1 MCLTL
6 GTTLKTRWPLRADA
20 APGAACFGKQGEG
33 HQFLWLRT
41 LIPLSEDG
49 WDSCMHGLIMKTH
62 CSCNISVLL
71 FNIWYIWSNVF
82 TMQTKKLINL
92 FNQSQ
97 SRNIVN
103 TMDLL
108 YLITNLPFRRGTT
121 ILNFVYYYSDKD
133 IKSFVTSFKTHI
145 TLLPSF

>member
-1 MCLTL
+1 MQPLEL
-6 GTTLKTRWPLRADA
+6 LALASRASFYANREKGTISSDLEHSCA
-20 APGAACFGKQGEG
+20 
-33 HQFLWLRT
+33 RT
-41 LIPLSEDG
+41 LIPLSEDS
-49 WDSCMHGLIMKTH
+49 WDNCMHGPIMKTH

-71 FNIWYIWSNVF
+71 FNIWYIWSNVY
-82 TMQTKKLINL
+82 TMQTKKWINL

-108 YLITNLPFRRGTT
+108 YLITSLPFRRGTT
-121 ILNFVYYYSDKD
+121 ILIFVYYHSDKD
-133 IKSFVTSFKTHI
+133 IKSFVTYFKTHI